1 MLEARWS
8 DENELQNAKM
18 MNEQSAEFLSEYLET
33 PAPTGLEMDA
43 QRLWAEYIRPYTD
56 EVQCDA
62 YGSTWAVLRAAR
74 ENAPTLMLD
83 AHADEIGFSIR
94 YIDDNGFARVERVG
108 GSDVA
113 IARGRRIRF
122 IGTDGEVIGIT
133 GNTAIHLRGG
143 AVDEKAPKLHELY
156 VDFGCDSRE
165 EVESLGLRVGSVGV
179 YCDGPLM
186 LNDGRRLVCRALD
199 DRLCGFILAEVARTL
214 AEKGIKPAWNVVF
227 ANTVQEEIGC
237 VGAGMLAFRLQPDAA
252 ICLDVTHATDS
263 PGLDKGRYGDVRL
276 GQGACLSFGP
286 VCHPNLNA
294 RLELVSFEQEIP
306 MQREVTGRSTGT
318 NTDQVYRSR
327 SGVPAT
333 CLSLPLR
340 YMHSPV
346 ETADMR
352 DVQSCVDLLVSFVES
367 LEIQD
372 DFRHKL

>member
-1 MLEARWS
+1 
-8 DENELQNAKM
+8 M

-43 QRLWAEYIRPYTD
+43 QRLWAEYIKPYTD

-62 YGSTWAVLRAAR
+62 YGSTWAVLRAV
-74 ENAPTLMLD
+74 EDNAPTLMLD

-143 AVDEKAPKLHELY
+143 AADEKAPKLHELY

-186 LNDGRRLVCRALD
+186 LNDGHRLVCRALD

-294 RLELVSFEQEIP
+294 RLELVSIEQEIS

-346 ETADMR
+346 ETADMH
-352 DVQSCVDLLVSFVES
+352 DVQSCVDLLVAFVAS
-367 LEIQD
+367 LQPQD
-372 DFRHKL
+372 DFRHRL

>member
-1 MLEARWS
+1 MLEARWA
-8 DENELQNAKM
+8 DENELQNAEI

-43 QRLWAEYIRPYTD
+43 QRLWAEYIKPYTD

-62 YGSTWAVLRAAR
+62 YGSTWAVLRAAE

-143 AVDEKAPKLHELY
+143 AADEKAPKLHELY

-165 EVESLGLRVGSVGV
+165 EVEALGLRVGSVGV

-186 LNDGRRLVCRALD
+186 QNDGRRLVCRALD

-346 ETADMR
+346 ETADMH

-367 LEIQD
+367 LKFQD
-372 DFRHKL
+372 DFRHRL

>member
-1 MLEARWS
+1 MQEARWA
-8 DENELQNAKM
+8 DENELQNAEI

-43 QRLWAEYIRPYTD
+43 QRLWAEYIKPYTD

-62 YGSTWAVLRAAR
+62 YGSTWAVLRAAE

-143 AVDEKAPKLHELY
+143 AADEKAPKLHELY

-165 EVESLGLRVGSVGV
+165 EVEALGLRVGSVGV

-237 VGAGMLAFRLQPDAA
+237 VGVGMLAFRLQPDAA

-294 RLELVSFEQEIP
+294 RLELVSFKQEIP

-346 ETADMR
+346 ETADMH

-367 LEIQD
+367 LKFQD
-372 DFRHKL
+372 DFRHRL